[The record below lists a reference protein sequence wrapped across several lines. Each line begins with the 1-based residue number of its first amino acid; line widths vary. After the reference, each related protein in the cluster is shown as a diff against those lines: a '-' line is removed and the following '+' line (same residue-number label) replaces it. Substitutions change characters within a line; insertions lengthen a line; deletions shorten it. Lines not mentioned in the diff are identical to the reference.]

1 MERHNTKRPRE
12 SSSSPSPPPPPPDGM
27 YDQSSPPEIA
37 NVKRQHSHDADQE
50 YSSPGTSFDFDLL
63 SFGVFDFPWLKD
75 GLIYSKSDD
84 WKFEDVFFTSV
95 YNGASSTFDIAT
107 PLTIGTKAFTEFLP
121 DPWEK
126 DYEAQALPQPPPSLD
141 GGEQGGEGMDCIWR
155 SVLNQPLQQGSS
167 AL

>member
-12 SSSSPSPPPPPPDGM
+12 SSSLSSPPDGI
-27 YDQSSPPEIA
+27 YDQSSLPEIA
-37 NVKRQHSHDADQE
+37 NVKRQHSHDNAQE
-50 YSSPGTSFDFDLL
+50 SSPGTSFDFDLL

-95 YNGASSTFDIAT
+95 YNGASTADIAT
-107 PLTIGTKAFTEFLP
+107 PLTIGTAFTEFLP

-126 DYEAQALPQPPPSLD
+126 DYEAQAPPPPPPSLD
-141 GGEQGGEGMDCIWR
+141 GGEQGGEAMDCIWR